1 MLDVRRVIVTWQLQV
16 VPEHLRATLP
26 YPEELD
32 STQTSRVCRLGLFD
46 HVAVTVDETYFCGSL
61 RAAQRNQEQLL
72 KVHRI
77 VQNSLDVPPKAILN
91 RPT

>member
-1 MLDVRRVIVTWQLQV
+1 MLDVTRVIVTWQLQV

-46 HVAVTVDETYFCGSL
+46 HVVVTGDETYFCGSL
-61 RAAQRNQEQLL
+61 GSRTKKPGIAVESAPNCPQL
-72 KVHRI
+72 
-77 VQNSLDVPPKAILN
+77 P
-91 RPT
+91 